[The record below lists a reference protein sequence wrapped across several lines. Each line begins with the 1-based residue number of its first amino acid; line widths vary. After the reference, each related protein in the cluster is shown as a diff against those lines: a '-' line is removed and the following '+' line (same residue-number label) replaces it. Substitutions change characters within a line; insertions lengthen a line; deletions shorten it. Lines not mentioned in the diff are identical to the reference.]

1 MFRQSLLLVSR
12 LAVDVASIVLSAVF
26 LGWGVWLLLTPEPGS
41 DRHKAGVALVTVG
54 AVAGVWSAFGA
65 WRRLRRRRAS
75 RAG

>member
-1 MFRQSLLLVSR
+1 MFRQSLLVSR
-12 LAVDVASIVLSAVF
+12 LAADVASIVLSAVF

-41 DRHKAGVALVTVG
+41 DRHKLGVALVTVG
-54 AVAGVWSAFGA
+54 AVAGVWSTFSA